1 MRTYFLALLASLVSS
16 PLALATEGHL
26 ESLTTNGSGCP
37 IQSDLKVP
45 YAFDGQ
51 WLTVEL
57 NKAFSIKVDKGYGLS
72 LEDSRKNCAITLQL
86 QPPAGYRY
94 AVERVVSWGTYQL
107 SANDQFVGSLNGFFE
122 GDGRTFSSSA
132 DAKGPSS
139 TQNYTF
145 DRNFSGS
152 NMIWSECNKDSA
164 LTLNAALRVAPSNN
178 NGKYATRSTGSLD
191 RIAFRFVYQKCY

>member
-1 MRTYFLALLASLVSS
+1 MRTYFLALLATLASS
-16 PLALATEGHL
+16 PLAFATEGRL

-57 NKAFSIKVDKGYGLS
+57 NKAFSIKVVKGNGLS

-86 QPPAGYRY
+86 QPPTGYRY

-107 SANDQFVGSLNGFFE
+107 SANDQFVGSMNGFFE
-122 GDGRTFSSSA
+122 GDGRTFSTSA
-132 DAKGPSS
+132 DAQGPSS

-145 DRNFSGS
+145 DRNLSGS
-152 NMIWSECNKDSA
+152 NLVWSDCNADSA
-164 LTLNAALRVAPSNN
+164 LTLNAALRVAPSSN
-178 NGKYATRSTGSLD
+178 NGRYATRSTGSLD